1 LGHFE
6 TSVPRWRMSARGVI
20 PDILQRPLSSA
31 DGHAASLRR
40 GYVDKGKLVVLDSH
54 LSRIRVGTRFYR
66 PHANPC
72 HLEWIF
78 ASTRE
83 IPRDGAYADHLWQS
97 HIWRY
102 SEDLTPGHVRS
113 ADTNFHR
120 WVEPL
125 NVGLLKN
132 YGTPLLAERLRRLL
146 RPGRKRLKNRLARV
160 TDELV
165 RGIGADA

>member
-1 LGHFE
+1 
-6 TSVPRWRMSARGVI
+6 M
-20 PDILQRPLSSA
+20 PLPS
-31 DGHAASLRR
+31 GAA
-40 GYVDKGKLVVLDSH
+40 YVDKGKLVVLDSH

-125 NVGLLKN
+125 NVGLLNN

-146 RPGRKRLKNRLARV
+146 RPAVQKEAPQESFGTRYRRACAR
-160 TDELV
+160 D
-165 RGIGADA
+165 RR